1 MKKIIIGC
9 YMVGM
14 VQTNVYYLHREGEG
28 DTIVF
33 DPADYGKEIN
43 DEHFRQLREDHE
55 LGRRVQKTESQNQC

>member
-28 DTIVF
+28 D
-33 DPADYGKEIN
+33 P
-43 DEHFRQLREDHE
+43 
-55 LGRRVQKTESQNQC
+55 